1 MKTKK
6 EMLLVDPD
14 NGETTGVEIGSEIKS
29 PAQQQSS
36 KEYFDKQNQK
46 MQQKLDKANA
56 EKQKKYYRNLQLGE
70 LGKYIIVRVKLITG
84 VDDVT
89 AANLG
94 RLIYL
99 STYCDYHNRLML
111 TENTTMKRGDLPA
124 VLNLGERKTR
134 DFLNDMTEYIR
145 FNKSGIYISDSFV
158 YRGEKKERKY
168 NNKMKLFNKSVQSL
182 YKGLKPTKHKYFGF
196 IVQLLP
202 FVNRKY
208 NIICS
213 NPEEVDID
221 KIKSLS
227 LTDIAKELKYETS
240 NSGKLLEILTGL
252 FFDVGGYQQSAC
264 SIVFH
269 EGNGHS
275 GYDLIFNPRLLYVGE
290 DYKDVLAY
298 NKFFPRVVKSVRK
311 NRISVPLDL

>member
-14 NGETTGVEIGSEIKS
+14 NGETTGLEIGSEIKS

-46 MQQKLDKANA
+46 MQQKLDEAKAK
-56 EKQKKYYRNLQLGE
+56 KQKKYYRNLQLGE
-70 LGKYIIVRVKLITG
+70 LGKYIIVRVKLIPG

-134 DFLNDMTEYIR
+134 DFLNDMARYIR
-145 FNKSGIYISDSFV
+145 FGDNGIYISDSFV
-158 YRGEKKERKY
+158 YRGEKKER
-168 NNKMKLFNKSVQSL
+168 NNW
-182 YKGLKPTKHKYFGF
+182 
-196 IVQLLP
+196 I
-202 FVNRKY
+202 
-208 NIICS
+208 
-213 NPEEVDID
+213 
-221 KIKSLS
+221 
-227 LTDIAKELKYETS
+227 
-240 NSGKLLEILTGL
+240 
-252 FFDVGGYQQSAC
+252 
-264 SIVFH
+264 
-269 EGNGHS
+269 
-275 GYDLIFNPRLLYVGE
+275 
-290 DYKDVLAY
+290 
-298 NKFFPRVVKSVRK
+298 
-311 NRISVPLDL
+311 